1 MIPEL
6 RWSVPASLG
15 SLPTEKYT
23 NTEYAGKKIEYLFLY
38 GKDVA

>member
-15 SLPTEKYT
+15 SLSGRQVGGIYVE
-23 NTEYAGKKIEYLFLY
+23 NNFMSG
-38 GKDVA
+38 DVIFNMCAI